1 MNHKRIL
8 ILTILILLPI
18 IGFSQFKVAVLDFED
33 ISETPQY
40 NGLGKAMANMLITD
54 FQNHISA
61 QKIVFFEPNFWNK

>member
-61 QKIVFFEPNFWNK
+61 QKIVFFESEPRC